1 MNSMN
6 RPLTPSLSPSE
17 GERVAGGRV
26 RGRFMVPMRGWKTVG
41 TAMNVIQSLLVGL
54 FFVCLF
60 NCVNANDRSLLIRSL
75 AKGALSGIKEAKQ
88 EVIRDAAAWERFRKQ
103 HSISEQSAERIPPVD
118 FSKEMIVAATMGTK
132 RTGGYTIEIVRVEP
146 TEKSLKIFVKRTSPP
161 PGALTIQALTA
172 PFHFVAVSRSDLKP
186 EFVQAK
192 PAEKK

>member
-1 MNSMN
+1 MNSMK

-17 GERVAGGRV
+17 GDRVAGGRV

-60 NCVNANDRSLLIRSL
+60 NCVNANDARSLPIRSL

-172 PFHFVAVSRSDLKP
+172 PFHFVAVPKSDLKP
-186 EFVQAK
+186 EFVEAK
-192 PAEKK
+192 

>member
-6 RPLTPSLSPSE
+6 RPLTTSLSRSE

-118 FSKEMIVAATMGTK
+118 FSKEMIVAATIGTK
-132 RTGGYTIEIVRVEP
+132 RTGGYTIENVRVGP
-146 TEKSLKIFVKRTSPP
+146 TQKKLKIFLKRTSPP
-161 PGALTIQALTA
+161 PPA
-172 PFHFVAVSRSDLKP
+172 PTTHA
-186 EFVQAK
+186 
-192 PAEKK
+192 PAAPLPFFAPPK

>member
-41 TAMNVIQSLLVGL
+41 TAMNLIQSLLVGL

-60 NCVNANDRSLLIRSL
+60 NCVNANDARSLPIRLL
-75 AKGALSGIKEAKQ
+75 AKGALSAIKEAKQ

-103 HSISEQSAERIPPVD
+103 HSISEQSTEKIPPVD
-118 FSKEMIVAATMGTK
+118 FSKEMIIAATMGTK

-172 PFHFVAVSRSDLKP
+172 PFHFVAVPKSDLKP
-186 EFVQAK
+186 EFVDAK
-192 PAEKK
+192 

>member
-6 RPLTPSLSPSE
+6 RPLTTSLSRSE

-172 PFHFVAVSRSDLKP
+172 PFHFVAAPKSDLKP
-186 EFVQAK
+186 EFVDAK
-192 PAEKK
+192 

>member
-6 RPLTPSLSPSE
+6 RPLTTSLSRSE

-41 TAMNVIQSLLVGL
+41 TAMNVIQSLLIGL

-172 PFHFVAVSRSDLKP
+172 PFHFVAVPKSDLKP
-186 EFVQAK
+186 EFVEAK
-192 PAEKK
+192 

>member
-6 RPLTPSLSPSE
+6 RPLTTSLSRSE

-172 PFHFVAVSRSDLKP
+172 PFHFVAVPKSDLKP
-186 EFVQAK
+186 EFVDAK
-192 PAEKK
+192 

>member
-1 MNSMN
+1 MN

-172 PFHFVAVSRSDLKP
+172 PFHFVAVPKSDLKP
-186 EFVQAK
+186 EFVEAK
-192 PAEKK
+192 

>member
-1 MNSMN
+1 MNSMK

-17 GERVAGGRV
+17 WDRVAGGRV

-172 PFHFVAVSRSDLKP
+172 PFHFVAVPKSDLKP
-186 EFVQAK
+186 EFVDAK
-192 PAEKK
+192 

>member
-6 RPLTPSLSPSE
+6 RPLTPSLSRSE

-172 PFHFVAVSRSDLKP
+172 PFHFVAVPKSDLKP
-186 EFVQAK
+186 EFVEAK
-192 PAEKK
+192 

>member
-6 RPLTPSLSPSE
+6 RPLTTSLSRSE

-41 TAMNVIQSLLVGL
+41 TAMNVIQSLLIGL

-172 PFHFVAVSRSDLKP
+172 PFHFVAVPKSDLKP
-186 EFVQAK
+186 EFVDAK
-192 PAEKK
+192 